1 MLREPG
7 WPAVAYM
14 VTPDEE
20 RRYVGG
26 AFITVN
32 GEMRERLWARVRANA
47 KPVEGVEARQGIEWL
62 KPGLI
67 ARIRYLKGEEQLR
80 HATLRESGE
89 AEE

>member
-7 WPAVAYM
+7 RPAVAYL

-26 AFITVN
+26 AFITLN
-32 GEMRERLWARVRANA
+32 REIRERLWARVRANA
-47 KPVEGVEARQGIEWL
+47 KPVKGVEAKQGIEWL

-67 ARIRYLKGEEQLR
+67 ARVRYLKGEAKLR
-80 HATLRESGE
+80 HATVREIGE
-89 AEE
+89 L